1 MNTVAISFVLRIQ
14 FLLVGICWC
23 GSCEDEKCAM
33 IDHILER
40 NTVNAKRP
48 PPSLSLPIRRCSS
61 CLLVAYDDGV
71 EVVKKRSVF

>member
-23 GSCEDEKCAM
+23 GSCEEEKCAM

-40 NTVNAKRP
+40 NTVNAKRSP
-48 PPSLSLPIRRCSS
+48 PPPLSLSPLEDATLA
-61 CLLVAYDDGV
+61 CLWHMMMVWKL
-71 EVVKKRSVF
+71 